1 MRTINDRRN
10 SRWCCI
16 ALLCIMV
23 VVTACA
29 GPTPNGKTN
38 VNDVWS
44 MDGKCQTVLD
54 WYSKFEA
61 EYPGASYNPRRDLA
75 AVANLYRDNY
85 FVPVF
90 GFPYESANAMKL
102 REIDVDVLHQCY
114 GLTNYRTVS
123 ASGLVRQ
130 IKELRAPSQ
139 EIIKKIRPLKQFFDL
154 GFNFNPQL
162 AAIVAERRKVE
173 QWMEEVV
180 TYTDRLEPTQEN
192 LRELEETYIRTA
204 KRDLVG
210 LWPSEQRAFLERLEA
225 RKRVLAQALS
235 APSPAPVVKSP
246 TPAPDAEAHAWFEE
260 GMKYEFGYQKT
271 KDYAEA
277 ARLYDRAASRGF
289 APAQA
294 QLGYLYQTGTGVP
307 EDLRKAFELYSK
319 AAETGD
325 DFGQFRLAVAY
336 INGVGTARDAT
347 AARQWLTKASENGS
361 QQAQLMLGLM
371 LQQGTGGEKNEF
383 AARRW
388 LLKAGSGADKTIA
401 DRARSVREKI
411 DERVLF
417 SGAFRGDELAFL
429 AVVGFGLMAIMAS
442 SDSGGG
448 YTGGGTGYEPR
459 NYGNPF
465 YSYDYCM
472 RKVPAAVAGACLSL
486 GGW

>member
-1 MRTINDRRN
+1 MRTSNDRRN
-10 SRWCCI
+10 SRWCCM

-90 GFPYESANAMKL
+90 GFPYDSANAMKL

-139 EIIKKIRPLKQFFDL
+139 EIIKKVRPLKQFFDL

-225 RKRVLAQALS
+225 RKRVFAQALP
-235 APSPAPVVKSP
+235 APSPTPAVKNP

-271 KDYAEA
+271 KDYTEA

-294 QLGYLYQTGTGVP
+294 QLGYLYQTGTGVA
-307 EDLRKAFELYSK
+307 EDARKAFDLYTK
-319 AAETGD
+319 AAESGD
-325 DFGQFRLAVAY
+325 KLGQFRLAVAY
-336 INGVGTARDAT
+336 INGIGTARDAS
-347 AARQWLTKASENGS
+347 AARHWLTKAAESGG

-371 LQQGTGGEKNEF
+371 LQQGAGGDKNEF

-388 LLKAGSGADKTIA
+388 LLKAAAGLDKSIA
-401 DRARSVREKI
+401 EKARSIQEKI

-429 AVVGFGLMAIMAS
+429 ALVGFGLVAVMAS
-442 SDSGGG
+442 SDSGSG
-448 YTGGGTGYEPR
+448 YTGGTDGYAPKK
-459 NYGNPF
+459 YAPF
-465 YSYDYCM
+465 SNTYADCM
-472 RKVPAAVAGACLSL
+472 KKPPELFGACLHL